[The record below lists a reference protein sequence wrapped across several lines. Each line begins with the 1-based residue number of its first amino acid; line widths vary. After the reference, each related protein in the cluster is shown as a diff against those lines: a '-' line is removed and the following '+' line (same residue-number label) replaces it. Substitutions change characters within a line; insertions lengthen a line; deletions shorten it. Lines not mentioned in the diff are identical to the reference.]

1 MVSSQRAV
9 DVVTVDEVH
18 PDVARSVGVDAVVL
32 EAGSALVLG
41 VSDSLLAWSGFEEHE
56 LVGRPVWD
64 TLARGDLGDTL
75 RDVHQDPSGAAVTG
89 VVEGTVTAKDGSSRR
104 SRWAQVPVPGT
115 PVSQVVMTDLGPA
128 ADGPAVLPAVLPAD
142 RADDE
147 AAGDEQSTL
156 DRVTRGLLETLSHE
170 LRTPVA
176 SVAGYAELL
185 REGEGGQ
192 LSMMQRKFV
201 AAIARNSERLRGLA
215 DQLLLIGG
223 LESRATQLQLAP
235 FDLRDVVTSVRV
247 SLAASGLERVSVALE
262 PGREPLP
269 VVADRDRLVQ
279 VVEELVVNAAKF
291 TLGTGEVVC
300 SARVDGPDAL
310 IEVVDDGVGFASE
323 DEPSSLFLPFYRSRA
338 VRVRGVPGA
347 GLGLSFAAA
356 VVNGHGGEITAAP
369 GEQGG
374 SVFTIR
380 LPLAVGDDPVLVD
393 EGDTVD
399 AV

>member
-1 MVSSQRAV
+1 MS
-9 DVVTVDEVH
+9 
-18 PDVARSVGVDAVVL
+18 
-32 EAGSALVLG
+32 
-41 VSDSLLAWSGFEEHE
+41 
-56 LVGRPVWD
+56 
-64 TLARGDLGDTL
+64 
-75 RDVHQDPSGAAVTG
+75 
-89 VVEGTVTAKDGSSRR
+89 AKDGSTRPT
-104 SRWAQVPVPGT
+104 RWAQVPVTGDQ
-115 PVSQVVMTDLGPA
+115 VAQVVMTDLGPSGA
-128 ADGPAVLPAVLPAD
+128 PPTAGEPTL
-142 RADDE
+142 ADDE
-147 AAGDEQSTL
+147 PSVL

-235 FDLRDVVTSVRV
+235 FDLRDAVSSVRV

-262 PGREPLP
+262 PGDEPLP

-291 TLGTGEVVC
+291 TLGSGEVVC
-300 SARVDGPDAL
+300 SARRRRAVRPDP
-310 IEVVDDGVGFASE
+310 GRRRRRSGSPPRTS
-323 DEPSSLFLPFYRSRA
+323 PSSLFLPFYRSRA

-356 VVNGHGGEITAAP
+356 VVNGHGGEITAAA

-374 SVFTIR
+374 QR
-380 LPLAVGDDPVLVD
+380 LHDPAPAGRGDEPVGVDVADGAVRR
-393 EGDTVD
+393 
-399 AV
+399 

>member
-1 MVSSQRAV
+1 M
-9 DVVTVDEVH
+9 
-18 PDVARSVGVDAVVL
+18 
-32 EAGSALVLG
+32 
-41 VSDSLLAWSGFEEHE
+41 
-56 LVGRPVWD
+56 
-64 TLARGDLGDTL
+64 
-75 RDVHQDPSGAAVTG
+75 
-89 VVEGTVTAKDGSSRR
+89 
-104 SRWAQVPVPGT
+104 
-115 PVSQVVMTDLGPA
+115 A
-128 ADGPAVLPAVLPAD
+128 ADA
-142 RADDE
+142 ADDE
-147 AAGDEQSTL
+147 PSAL

-235 FDLRDVVTSVRV
+235 FDLRDAVSSVRI
-247 SLAASGLERVSVALE
+247 SLAASGLERVSVSLE
-262 PGREPLP
+262 PGDEPLP

-291 TLGTGEVVC
+291 TLGSGEVVC
-300 SARVDGPDAL
+300 SARAEGPYAL
-310 IEVVDDGVGFASE
+310 VQVVDDGVGFASE

-369 GEQGG
+369 GEHGG

-380 LPLAVGDDPVLVD
+380 LPLAAGRP
-393 EGDTVD
+393 
-399 AV
+399 AVRVRRRRRRRHRRG

>member
-18 PDVARSVGVDAVVL
+18 ADVARSVGVDAVVL

-41 VSDSLLAWSGFEEHE
+41 VSDSLLVWSGFAEHE
-56 LVGRPVWD
+56 LVGHPVWD

-75 RDVHQDPSGAAVTG
+75 RDAHRDPSGAAVSG
-89 VVEGTVTAKDGSSRR
+89 VVEGAVTAKDGSSRC
-104 SRWAQVPVPGT
+104 SRWAQVPVPGA
-115 PVSQVVMTDLGPA
+115 PVSRVVMTDLGPA
-128 ADGPAVLPAVLPAD
+128 VNGTAVPVANAGD
-142 RADDE
+142 RAPGD
-147 AAGDEQSTL
+147 DEQSTL

-235 FDLRDVVTSVRV
+235 FDLRDAVTSVRV
-247 SLAASGLERVSVALE
+247 SLAASGLERVSVSLE
-262 PGREPLP
+262 PGHEPLP

-291 TLGTGEVVC
+291 TLGSGEVVC
-300 SARVDGPDAL
+300 SARTDGPDAL

-323 DEPSSLFLPFYRSRA
+323 DESSSLFLPFYRSRA

-369 GEQGG
+369 GEHGG
-374 SVFTIR
+374 SVFTVR
-380 LPLAVGDDPVLVD
+380 LPLAVEDDPALPA
-393 EGDTVD
+393 EGDAVD

>member
-1 MVSSQRAV
+1 MVSSQRAGG
-9 DVVTVDEVH
+9 VVSVDEVH
-18 PDVARSVGVDAVVL
+18 PDVARSVDVDAVVL
-32 EAGSALVLG
+32 EAGSALVVG
-41 VSDSLLAWSGFEEHE
+41 VSDSLLAWSGYEEHE

-75 RDVHQDPSGAAVTG
+75 RDAHQDPAGPTVSG
-89 VVEGTVTAKDGSSRR
+89 VVEGAVSAKDGSSRQT
-104 SRWAQVPVPGT
+104 RWAQVPVTGDR
-115 PVSQVVMTDLGPA
+115 VAQVVMTDLGPA
-128 ADGPAVLPAVLPAD
+128 DVSVAAPAD
-142 RADDE
+142 TAGEPTEADDE
-147 AAGDEQSTL
+147 PSAL
-156 DRVTRGLLETLSHE
+156 DTVTRGLLETLSHE

-223 LESRATQLQLAP
+223 LESRATQLQLVP
-235 FDLRDVVTSVRV
+235 FDLRDAVSSVRI

-262 PGREPLP
+262 PGDEPLP

-291 TLGTGEVVC
+291 TLGSGEVVC
-300 SARVDGPDAL
+300 SAWAEGPYA
-310 IEVVDDGVGFASE
+310 IIQVVDDGVGFAAE

-356 VVNGHGGEITAAP
+356 VVNGHGGEITAAA

-380 LPLAVGDDPVLVD
+380 LPLAVAEPVEVEAAGDDVTAA
-393 EGDTVD
+393 E
-399 AV
+399 